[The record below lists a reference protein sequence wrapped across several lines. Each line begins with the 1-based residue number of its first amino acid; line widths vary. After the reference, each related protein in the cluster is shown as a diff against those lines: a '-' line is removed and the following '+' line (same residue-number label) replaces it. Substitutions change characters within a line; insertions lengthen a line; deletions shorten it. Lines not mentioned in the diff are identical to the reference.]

1 MRSTITK
8 WVCRVGVAIL
18 TLSMTDC
25 ANNPNA
31 QGTQTMPTRPIE
43 AVLKEHTDELMTISG
58 VVGTAQSLCDGKDCI
73 HVYVVEMN
81 AALEEKIP
89 KMLEGYPVEV
99 VTTGEIKARPG
110 L

>member
-1 MRSTITK
+1 MLSIIKKR
-8 WVCRVGVAIL
+8 VCLVGVAIL
-18 TLSMTDC
+18 ALGTADC

-31 QGTQTMPTRPIE
+31 QGIQTMPTRPIE
-43 AVLKEHTDELMTISG
+43 AVLKDHTNELMAISG

-73 HVYVVEMN
+73 HVYVVEMS
-81 AALEEKIP
+81 ATLEEKIP

-99 VTTGEIKARPG
+99 ATSGEFKARPG